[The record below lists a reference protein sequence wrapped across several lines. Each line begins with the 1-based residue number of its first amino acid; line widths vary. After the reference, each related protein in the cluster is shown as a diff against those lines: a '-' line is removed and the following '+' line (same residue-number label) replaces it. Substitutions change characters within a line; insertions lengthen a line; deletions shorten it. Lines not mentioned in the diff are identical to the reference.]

1 MPGNTVKQT
10 SDAKKV
16 WRIIELINWT
26 ADYLK
31 DRDFP
36 SPRTDVEWLLTSV
49 LDCSR
54 MQLYADFQKPLTPS
68 ELAKFK
74 SLLKQRLEHK
84 PVQYII
90 GQTEFMGLP
99 FQVDERVL
107 IPRPETEILV
117 EHAVDWLRKQPQDS
131 RKVLDVG
138 TGSGCIAVSIA
149 ALVTGANVIATDV
162 SEDALHI
169 AKQNAELNKVTKNIA
184 FLQNNIL
191 EADPQNV
198 PFNLIVSNP
207 PYISHQDSE
216 MVQKDVL
223 DYEPEIALFAEGNGL
238 LFYEHFATRAS
249 GWLDKGGQ
257 IILEIGGDH
266 QVDSV
271 TEIFQDNS
279 WNNVRIIKDYNQRG
293 RILTA
298 THSV

>member
-1 MPGNTVKQT
+1 VKQT
-10 SDAKKV
+10 SDEKKV

-26 ADYLK
+26 TDYLDEK
-31 DRDFP
+31 GFP
-36 SPRTDVEWLLTSV
+36 SPRTDIEWLLTAV

-68 ELAKFK
+68 ELAQFK

-90 GQTEFMGLP
+90 GETEFMGMP
-99 FQVDERVL
+99 FKVDERVL

-131 RKVLDVG
+131 RNALDIG

-149 ALVTGANVIATDV
+149 ALVTEANIIATDI

-169 AKQNAELNKVTKNIA
+169 AKQNAELNEVTENIV
-184 FLQNNIL
+184 FLQYNIL
-191 EADPQNV
+191 EADPQNI

-207 PYISHQDSE
+207 PYIGHQDSE

-223 DYEPEIALFAEGNGL
+223 DYEPDIALFAGGEGL
-238 LFYEHFATRAS
+238 LFYEHFATRAAD
-249 GWLDKGGQ
+249 WLDEGGQ
-257 IILEIGGDH
+257 IMLEIGGDH

-271 TEIFQDNS
+271 TQIFQNNR
-279 WNNVRIIKDYNQRG
+279 WKNVRIIKDYNQRG
-293 RILTA
+293 RILAA
-298 THSV
+298 TH